1 MKILA
6 LDLGK
11 YKTLGCDY
19 ERETGAHRFKACFT
33 TPAALEQL
41 VKEVKPDRVVI
52 EVCNI
57 AGWVSDLLRRMGVE
71 VQVANTNDDAW
82 RWRKIKKK
90 NDRRDALKAAQ
101 LSAVNQIKEVYIPN
115 IDVRQWRAL
124 IAFRQQLV
132 RRRGRIKS
140 HIRDLLVSEGELLP
154 RGAKCW
160 TQLGVAHLEKL
171 ARPLSAVGLSEL
183 WRGQLDIELR
193 QLKEVQQEIAAAEE
207 KLDAIAAA
215 DPRIKL
221 LRTIPGVGPRLAE
234 AIVALLDQPERFHK
248 ASEVSAYIGMV
259 PKELDSGETVRRGSI
274 TKHGSR
280 LVRSLLVEV
289 AWAGLRYNPWVR
301 ETYQRISG
309 GKKSRKKIAIV
320 AVGRRLLVRCWAM
333 LRDGTSWRPPVAAA
347 PQSATKVQLRRP
359 SSLRC
364 GGRQG
369 ATLNSASLNYS
380 SLRP

>member
-11 YKTLGCDY
+11 YKTIGCDY
-19 ERETGAHRFKACFT
+19 ERETGHHRFKASVT

-57 AGWVSDLLRRMGVE
+57 AGWVCDRLRGMGVE

-82 RWRKIKKK
+82 RWRKVKKK

-101 LSAVNQIKEVYIPN
+101 LSAVNQIKAVHIPT

-132 RRRGRIKS
+132 RRRGRIKN
-140 HIRDLLVSEGELLP
+140 HIRDLLLSEGQILP
-154 RGAKCW
+154 RGGTCW
-160 TQLGVAHLEKL
+160 TQLGVARLEAL
-171 ARPLSAVGLSEL
+171 ARPLSEVSMSEL
-183 WRGQLDIELR
+183 WRGQLAMELR
-193 QLKEVQQEIAAAEE
+193 QLREVQQEIAAAEE
-207 KLDAIAAA
+207 KLDTIAGAE
-215 DPRIKL
+215 PRIKL
-221 LRTIPGVGPRLAE
+221 LRTIPGVGPRLSE
-234 AIVALLDQPERFHK
+234 AIVALLDRPERFRK

-259 PKELDSGETVRRGSI
+259 PKELDSGETVRRGPI
-274 TKHGSR
+274 TKQGSR

-289 AWAGLRYNPWVR
+289 AWAGLRHNRWVR
-301 ETYQRISG
+301 ETYHRISG

-333 LRDGTSWRPPVAAA
+333 LRDGSSWHPPL
-347 PQSATKVQLRRP
+347 SAT
-359 SSLRC
+359 
-364 GGRQG
+364 
-369 ATLNSASLNYS
+369 A
-380 SLRP
+380 

>member
-11 YKTLGCDY
+11 YKTVGCDY
-19 ERETGAHRFKACFT
+19 ERESGKHRFRASVT
-33 TPAALEQL
+33 TPAALERMVQ
-41 VKEVKPDRVVI
+41 EVKPDRVVL

-57 AGWVSDLLRRMGVE
+57 AGWVCDLLREMGVA
-71 VQVANTNDDAW
+71 VQVANTSDDAW
-82 RWRKIKKK
+82 RWRKVKKK
-90 NDRRDALKAAQ
+90 NDRCDALKVAQ
-101 LSAVNQIKEVYIPN
+101 LSAVNQLREVHIPT
-115 IDVRQWRAL
+115 IEVRQWRAL

-132 RRRGRIKS
+132 SRRGKMKN
-140 HIRDLLVSEGELLP
+140 HIRDLLLTEGQLLP

-160 TQLGVAHLEKL
+160 TQLGVARLEAMAK
-171 ARPLSAVGLSEL
+171 PLVAVGRNEL
-183 WRGQLDIELR
+183 WRGQLHLELR
-193 QLKEVQQEIAAAEE
+193 QLREIQEEIKLVEE
-207 KLDAIAAA
+207 KLDTLAAS
-215 DPRIKL
+215 DPRIAL
-221 LRTIPGVGPRLAE
+221 LRTIPGVGPRLSE

-289 AWAGLRYNPWVR
+289 AWAGMRYNPWVR
-301 ETYQRISG
+301 QTYQRISG

-333 LRDGTSWRPPVAAA
+333 LRDGTSWRAPVAAA
-347 PQSATKVQLRRP
+347 A
-359 SSLRC
+359 
-364 GGRQG
+364 
-369 ATLNSASLNYS
+369 
-380 SLRP
+380 

>member
-11 YKTLGCDY
+11 YKTVGCDY
-19 ERETGAHRFKACFT
+19 ERESGKHRFRGSFT
-33 TPAALEQL
+33 TPAGLQQL

-57 AGWVSDLLRRMGVE
+57 AGWVCDLLRGMGVE
-71 VQVANTNDDAW
+71 VQVANTSDDAW
-82 RWRKIKKK
+82 RWRKVKKK
-90 NDRRDALKAAQ
+90 NDRCDALKAAQ
-101 LSAVNQIKEVYIPN
+101 LSAVNQLREVYIPA
-115 IDVRQWRAL
+115 IEVRQWRAL

-132 RRRGRIKS
+132 KRRGKVKN
-140 HIRDLLVSEGELLP
+140 HIRDLLVTEGQLLP

-160 TQLGVAHLEKL
+160 TQLGVARLEAMAK
-171 ARPLSAVGLSEL
+171 PLQEVGMKEL
-183 WRGQLDIELR
+183 WRGQLYIELR
-193 QLKEVQQEIAAAEE
+193 QLREVQQEIAVAEE

-215 DPRIKL
+215 DPRIAL
-221 LRTIPGVGPRLAE
+221 LRTIPGVGPRLSE
-234 AIVALLDQPERFHK
+234 AIVALLDRPERFHK

-259 PKELDSGETVRRGSI
+259 PKQFDSGESERHGRI

-289 AWAGLRYNPWVR
+289 AWAGLRYNPWMR
-301 ETYQRISG
+301 QTYQRISG

-333 LRDGTSWRPPVAAA
+333 LRDGTSW
-347 PQSATKVQLRRP
+347 QSPAIKAT
-359 SSLRC
+359 
-364 GGRQG
+364 
-369 ATLNSASLNYS
+369 
-380 SLRP
+380 

>member
-1 MKILA
+1 MKILS

-11 YKTLGCDY
+11 YKTVGCDY
-19 ERETGAHRFKACFT
+19 ERETGEHRFKASFT

-57 AGWVSDLLRRMGVE
+57 AGWVCDRLRVMGVE
-71 VQVANTNDDAW
+71 VQVANPNGDAW
-82 RWRKIKKK
+82 KWRKVKKK
-90 NDRRDALKAAQ
+90 NDRRDALKVAR
-101 LSAVNQIKEVYIPN
+101 LSAVNQIEEVYIPQ
-115 IDVRQWRAL
+115 IEVRQWRAL
-124 IAFRQQLV
+124 ITFRQQLV
-132 RRRGRIKS
+132 RRRGRMKN

-154 RGAKCW
+154 RGPSCW
-160 TQLGVAHLEKL
+160 TKIGMAGLEAM
-171 ARPLSAVGLSEL
+171 ARPINLVGLNEL
-183 WRGQLDIELR
+183 WRGQLEIELR
-193 QLKEVQQEIAAAEE
+193 QLKEVQQEIAAVEE

-234 AIVALLDQPERFHK
+234 AIVALLDRPERFRK

-259 PKELDSGETVRRGSI
+259 PKELDSGETVRRGPI
-274 TKHGSR
+274 TKQGSR

-289 AWAGLRYNPWVR
+289 AWLGLRHNPWVR
-301 ETYQRISG
+301 ETYERIRG

-333 LRDGTSWRPPVAAA
+333 LRDGTAWRTEIPQAA
-347 PQSATKVQLRRP
+347 
-359 SSLRC
+359 
-364 GGRQG
+364 
-369 ATLNSASLNYS
+369 
-380 SLRP
+380 